1 MRITKESLLRVAREN
16 VSQRIHLRPDL
27 VAAYLTGS
35 LLKDAP
41 LLGNTTDIDLVFV
54 HPHQPS
60 VRREIVAL
68 TPEIHLDIKYNPRS
82 EYEPPRELRLNP
94 WLGPEMYDPIRL
106 YDGQHFFDFVQAGVR
121 EKYHDPVN
129 AYGRASLNAQ
139 HARQIWGDLQVKQ
152 DDSPKSM
159 LLFLKSVNH
168 AANAIAVIKDSPLSE
183 RKFLLEFS
191 GCAESTGNTSLIEDL
206 YDLLG
211 ASQTGKNSLEGYIP
225 AWEKDFLEAGK
236 IPSADIRLHPA
247 RLAYYRQGFEAL
259 LTGEKP
265 LSILWP
271 LIHTWSL
278 AAEALPATGRSS
290 WSACCHQLGLLQA
303 GLVSRLQ
310 KLDHFLDIVEKIL
323 DNMVI
328 YNGLTEFESS
338 NF

>member
-1 MRITKESLLRVAREN
+1 MRITKESLLRIAREN
-16 VSQRIHLRPDL
+16 VSQRIHSRPDL

-35 LLKDAP
+35 LLKDDP

-54 HPHQPS
+54 HPFQPS

-129 AYGRASLNAQ
+129 AHGRASLNAQ

-159 LLFLKSVNH
+159 LFFLKSVNH
-168 AANAIAVIKDSPLSE
+168 AANAIAMIKGSPLSE
-183 RKFLLEFS
+183 RRFLLEFP
-191 GCAESTGNTSLIEDL
+191 GCAESAGNAIITGDL

-211 ASQTGKNSLEGYIP
+211 AGQAEKNSLEAYLP
-225 AWEKDFLEAGK
+225 SWEKDFLEAGK
-236 IPSADIRLHPA
+236 NPSADVRLHPA
-247 RLAYYRQGFEAL
+247 RLVYYRQGFEAL
-259 LTGEKP
+259 LASETP
-265 LSILWP
+265 LSLLWP

-278 AAEALPATGRSS
+278 AAETLPETERSA
-290 WSACCHQLGLLQA
+290 WAACCQQLGLLQA
-303 GLVSRLQ
+303 GLDSRLQ
-310 KLDHFLDIVEKIL
+310 KLDHFLDEVEKIL
-323 DNMVI
+323 DNMAVS
-328 YNGLTEFESS
+328 NGLTDIENRSY
-338 NF
+338 

>member
-1 MRITKESLLRVAREN
+1 MRITKESLLRIAREN
-16 VSQRIHLRPDL
+16 VSQRIHSRPDL

-35 LLKDAP
+35 LLKNDP

-54 HPHQPS
+54 HPYQPS

-68 TPEIHLDIKYNPRS
+68 TPEIHLDITYNPRS
-82 EYEPPRELRLNP
+82 AYEPPRELRLNP

-129 AYGRASLNAQ
+129 AHGRASLNAR

-159 LLFLKSVNH
+159 LLYLKSVNH

-183 RKFLLEFS
+183 RRFLLEFT
-191 GCAESTGNTSLIEDL
+191 GCAESAGIAGMAEDL

-211 ASQTGKNSLEGYIP
+211 SCQADKNSLESYLP
-225 AWEKDFLEAGK
+225 SWEKDFVEAGR
-236 IPSADIRLHPA
+236 IPSADVRLKPA
-247 RLAYYRQGFEAL
+247 RRAYYRQGFEAL
-259 LTGEKP
+259 LAGEKP

-278 AAEALPATGRSS
+278 AAEALPETERST
-290 WSACCHQLGLLQA
+290 WTDCCQQLGLLQA
-303 GLVSRLQ
+303 GLDSRLQ
-310 KLDHFLDIVEKIL
+310 KLDLFLDEVEKIL
-323 DNMVI
+323 DNMAVS
-328 YNGLTEFESS
+328 NGLTEFE
-338 NF
+338 NRN

>member
-1 MRITKESLLRVAREN
+1 MRITKESLLRIAREN
-16 VSQRIHLRPDL
+16 VSQRIHAKPDL

-54 HPHQPS
+54 HPFQPA

-68 TPEIHLDIKYNPRS
+68 TPEIHLDIKHNPRS

-129 AYGRASLNAQ
+129 AHGRASLNAQ
-139 HARQIWGDLQVKQ
+139 HARQIWGDLQVSQ

-159 LLFLKSVNH
+159 LFFLKSVNH

-183 RKFLLEFS
+183 RRFLLEFS
-191 GCAESTGNTSLIEDL
+191 DCAESTGNADMIEDL

-211 ASQTGKNSLEGYIP
+211 ANQAEENNLDSYLPS
-225 AWEKDFLEAGK
+225 WEKDFLEAGK
-236 IPSADIRLHPA
+236 IPSADIRLQPA
-247 RLAYYRQGFEAL
+247 RLVYYLQGLKTL
-259 LTGEKP
+259 LAGEKP
-265 LSILWP
+265 SSILWP

-278 AAEALPATGRSS
+278 AAEALPETGRSS
-290 WSACCHQLGLLQA
+290 WAACCQQMGLLKT
-303 GLVSRLQ
+303 GLAFRLQ
-310 KLDHFLDIVEKIL
+310 KLDHFLDSVENIL
-323 DNMVI
+323 DNMAI
-328 YNGLTEFESS
+328 SNGLTEFE
-338 NF
+338 NRNY